1 MLKCNVCALAILGSH
16 HPEEYAVNNTD
27 VELMRMAYIIS
38 SLCTVLFASMLTRWL
53 WRPARFLFLA
63 LTISILFTP
72 YYTEQAMPD
81 GSTQNIVPAL
91 IVMANDI
98 VQDRDHWQQA
108 IAQRGG
114 QAITYVAV
122 VLSMI
127 SLALAAF
134 LPKRTRHSQQTEKAP
149 PRNPYLPPDMAPN
162 SE

>member
-1 MLKCNVCALAILGSH
+1 M
-16 HPEEYAVNNTD
+16 NNTD
-27 VELMRMAYIIS
+27 VELMRMAYVIS

-63 LTISILFTP
+63 ITISVLFTP
-72 YYTEQAMPD
+72 YYTEQTMPD

-91 IVMANDI
+91 IVMANDV

-114 QAITYVAV
+114 QAIMYVAV
-122 VLSMI
+122 VLGAL

-134 LPKRTRHSQQTEKAP
+134 LPKRIRNGKQAEKTP
-149 PRNPYLPPDMAPN
+149 PRNPYLPPDMTPN
-162 SE
+162 GE